1 MKRDDLNLMCVIIGW
16 ENGKVEVNIK
26 FLYYLYFSKIRVASS
41 GESLFKTNLGSSI
54 AKIFEYDYKMDG
66 HKHII
71 CVTVEGVVT
80 GFILKH
86 EDIKRMDVKDAS
98 AD

>member
-1 MKRDDLNLMCVIIGW
+1 LGKRKSRSTYQISLLFI
-16 ENGKVEVNIK
+16 
-26 FLYYLYFSKIRVASS
+26 FLKIRVASS
-41 GESLFKTNLGSSI
+41 GESLFKTNLGSAI

>member
-1 MKRDDLNLMCVIIGW
+1 MTTKIPTF
-16 ENGKVEVNIK
+16 NI
-26 FLYYLYFSKIRVASS
+26 SA
-41 GESLFKTNLGSSI
+41 ESLFKTNLGSSI

-86 EDIKRMDVKDAS
+86 EDIKTDKESKKKRVGNS
-98 AD
+98 RPFF